1 MATGSCTHLRLNGI
15 KESRKEEKKKNTHGC
30 YFDYDLVF
38 VYKERV

>member
-1 MATGSCTHLRLNGI
+1 MAAGSFTHLRLNGI
-15 KESRKEEKKKNTHGC
+15 KESKNTHGC